1 MSRQGF
7 TIAAPVLA
15 ACLMPGVA
23 IAQADEQA
31 QASADNNAF
40 DIVVTAQRREQSVLE
55 VPLSIQALSGDQLQ
69 DAGVKDLSSLQFT
82 TPGFVPNTGS
92 GFTQIFIRGIGNSIF
107 VGADPSVATFIDDVP
122 RIYGTMA
129 HDLVDV
135 ERVEVLKGAQG
146 GLYGRNAT
154 GGVVNIVTRKP
165 DFTAAGA
172 EGRVSY
178 GERNSFRGSAFLN
191 LPVSEAIAFSLS
203 AERVKHDAYVRN
215 IASTAPYAASMFP
228 AATAFGT
235 PQQTAD
241 FLNAAV
247 NPNPLHDE
255 DFWSVNGKLRIE
267 PTSNLSLMLT
277 ADFSDKD
284 DNNGQGLYNTTPE
297 YTQAYISGLL
307 TSVGIPNSLPSGFGQ
322 NSGKFESAQGVASR
336 VKIREHGVSAV
347 AKLDL
352 EGVEITS
359 ITAHRKQRTF
369 FTSDASQLAAP
380 SIIFDISYPFRK
392 VFYQELRAVS
402 QFTGPLQV
410 LGGVTYLKSS
420 LKGATRVFLLTPSI
434 PIATTEVDQTVKNW
448 SVYGQASFDIT
459 EGLTLTAS
467 GRYIHEKNDT
477 LFSQPVVSR
486 ALSTNKKFVPSATL
500 SYALDDGVAY
510 VRWARG
516 FKTGGINLTAAPFF
530 FPRPQDGS
538 VFGPETVD
546 TYELGYRQALFDRQ
560 IQFTTSIFY
569 NDYRNIQIS
578 ARSKPE
584 FPAIS
589 SAVVN
594 AKSARTYGIEAGVN
608 WRVADPLT
616 VAVNAGYLNAKY
628 RDFKLAGSAVLADFD
643 LSGKQM
649 PNAPK
654 WQLSFNAAVDQ
665 PLNDDLRLVGNVL
678 AAHTGKVLFLYSALP
693 GVVPDSTGDSF
704 WLVNARIGL
713 KTADDRLGIAVVAD
727 NLFNKAYNTFGVS
740 QAVGNNRT
748 WGDRRVI
755 RGEISGKF

>member
-1 MSRQGF
+1 MSRKGF
-7 TIAAPVLA
+7 AIAVPVLA
-15 ACLMPGVA
+15 ACLAPGSA
-23 IAQADEQA
+23 SAQGEGQA
-31 QASADNNAF
+31 QASSERDAF
-40 DIVVTAQRREQSVLE
+40 DIVVTAQRREQSVIE
-55 VPLSIQALSGDQLQ
+55 VPLSIQALSGEALQ
-69 DAGVKDLSSLQFT
+69 NSGVKDLTSLQFT

-129 HDLVDV
+129 HNFVDV

-165 DFTAAGA
+165 DFKAFAG

-178 GERNSFRGSAFLN
+178 GERNSLRGSAFLN
-191 LPVSEAIAFSLS
+191 IPISEAIAFSLS
-203 AERVKHDAYVRN
+203 SERVKHNAYVTN
-215 IASTAPYAASMFP
+215 IASATPYAASMFP
-228 AATAFGT
+228 LNTAFGT

-255 DFWSVNGKLRIE
+255 NFWSVNGKLRIE
-267 PTSNLSLMLT
+267 PTSNLSLMIT

-284 DNNGQGLYNTTPE
+284 DNNGQGLYNTTPD

-307 TSVGIPNSLPSGFGQ
+307 TSVGIPNILPPGFGQ
-322 NSGKFESAQGVASR
+322 ASGKFESAQGVASR
-336 VKIREHGVSAV
+336 VKIQEYGVSGV

-352 EGVEITS
+352 DDIQITS

-402 QFTGPLQV
+402 QFSGPLQV

-420 LKGATRVFLLTPSI
+420 LRGATRVFLLTPAI
-434 PIATTEVDQTVKNW
+434 PIATTQVDQTVKNW
-448 SVYGQASFDIT
+448 TVYGQASYDLT
-459 EGLTLTAS
+459 EDLTLTAS

-477 LFSQPVVSR
+477 VFSLPVISR

-500 SYALDDGVAY
+500 SYALDNGVAY
-510 VRWARG
+510 ARWARG

-546 TYELGYRQALFDRQ
+546 TFELGYRQALFDRRV
-560 IQFTTSIFY
+560 QFTTSIFY

-578 ARSKPE
+578 ARARPE
-584 FPAIS
+584 FPTIS

-594 AKSARTYGIEAGVN
+594 AKSARTYGIDAGIN

-616 VAVNAGYLNAKY
+616 VAVSAGYLNAKY

-665 PLNDDLRLVGNVL
+665 PLNGDLRLVGNAL
-678 AAHTGKVLFLYSALP
+678 ASHTGKILFLYSALP
-693 GVVPDSTGDSF
+693 GLVPDSTGGSF
-704 WLVNARIGL
+704 WLVNTRIGL
-713 KTADDRLGIAVVAD
+713 RTADDRLGVAVVAD
-727 NLFNKAYNTFGVS
+727 NLFNQAYNTFGVS

-755 RGEISGKF
+755 RAEISGKF